1 MGVSITG
8 WAHSKFGKSELNSA
22 ESLIA
27 SVTQAALDDANIGA
41 RRILM
46 PFFWVLSIMASENRI
61 FRLHSSH

>member
-41 RRILM
+41 QDIDAIFL
-46 PFFWVLSIMASENRI
+46 VLSIMASENRI